1 MSTQPISELVHR
13 YLAAFVT
20 GDRRG
25 IEALLTRDF
34 TFTSPEEDHIDRAT
48 YIERCWS
55 LAGTFEYHDLKS
67 LFVSGNECVVVY
79 ESKSKSGNL
88 QRNVELLR
96 FKGDRIESIEVFMGR
111 PPYLFT
117 AVRWAQPG
125 LPMFTPSGV

>member
-1 MSTQPISELVHR
+1 MSTHPISELVNR
-13 YLAAFVT
+13 YFAAYVT

-25 IEALLTRDF
+25 IEALLTPDF
-34 TFTSPEEDHIDRAT
+34 TFTSPQEDHIDRAT
-48 YIERCWS
+48 YVERCWA
-55 LAGTFEYHDLKS
+55 LAGTYEYTDLKS
-67 LFVSGNECVVVY
+67 VVVSDNECFVLY

-96 FKGDRIESIEVFMGR
+96 FKGDRLQCVEVFVGR

-117 AVRWAQPG
+117 AVRWGQQG